1 MAKLPQ
7 LELTRGAFMTVDPRN
22 AAASRRVFLGQALSV
37 GATALVARRLEA
49 QAAAAHPKEA
59 APAAMPA
66 TASAAT
72 APGAATHPALEL
84 PPLPYAQNALEPQ
97 ISANT
102 ISYHYGKHHKA
113 YFDKTNTLLQG
124 TPLAGKSLEDVV
136 KGAAKNK
143 ALGKLFNNSAQA
155 WNHNFYWQSMKP
167 QAGGAPPAALAARV
181 DKDFGSYDAFKSQF
195 IQTGIDHFSNG
206 WVWLVL
212 DKNKLKIIDTHD
224 ADTPLVHGVK
234 PLAVSDVWEHAYYLD
249 YKNVRKDYITG
260 FVDHLLNW
268 DFVAQNLG

>member
-1 MAKLPQ
+1 
-7 LELTRGAFMTVDPRN
+7 MTVDPRN
-22 AAASRRVFLGQALSV
+22 TAASRRVFLGQALSV
-37 GATALVARRLEA
+37 GAAALVAQRIAA
-49 QAAAAHPKEA
+49 QDGAAHPKEA
-59 APAAMPA
+59 AHAKEPAAAPTPA
-66 TASAAT
+66 AA
-72 APGAATHPALEL
+72 AAALPAALEQ
-84 PPLPYAQNALEPQ
+84 PPLPYAQNALEPT
-97 ISANT
+97 ISANAL
-102 ISYHYGKHHKA
+102 SYHYGKHHKA
-113 YFDKTNTLLQG
+113 YFEKTNTLVQG

-143 ALGKLFNNSAQA
+143 ALGKLFNNAAQA

-167 QAGGAPPAALAARV
+167 HAGGAPPAALAARI

-195 IQTGIDHFSNG
+195 IQTGVDHFSNG

-224 ADTPLVHGVK
+224 ADTPLVHGLK
-234 PLAVSDVWEHAYYLD
+234 PIAVSDVWEHAYYLD
-249 YKNVRKDYITG
+249 YKNVRKDYVTG